1 MRKRWGYVSS
11 AHTKRVLQML
21 VIYDLPRIHTHRVI
35 QIREVEPSWQQ
46 TREKAPLQWMAK
58 IDIEGHIPT
67 YRYGTLYLDRYVNIA
82 LELLLHRYGTM
93 DLYPPPLQNLG
104 NVIWD
109 RWWKEWRCITYVNKI
124 SWFRRQSDRANHS
137 KRTSQKSLPGG
148 LASQS

>member
-1 MRKRWGYVSS
+1 
-11 AHTKRVLQML
+11 
-21 VIYDLPRIHTHRVI
+21 
-35 QIREVEPSWQQ
+35 
-46 TREKAPLQWMAK
+46 MAK

-109 RWWKEWRCITYVNKI
+109 RWWKE
-124 SWFRRQSDRANHS
+124 
-137 KRTSQKSLPGG
+137 
-148 LASQS
+148 